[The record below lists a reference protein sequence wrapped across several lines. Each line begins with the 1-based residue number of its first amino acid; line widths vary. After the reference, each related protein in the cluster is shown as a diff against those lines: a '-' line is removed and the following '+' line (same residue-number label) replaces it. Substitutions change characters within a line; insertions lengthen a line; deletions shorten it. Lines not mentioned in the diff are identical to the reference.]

1 MRVAPVHVRRH
12 GVANQADFARLLNHT
27 YVVVVEVLIVIY
39 SKVAPREHQI
49 VLNEFWIELLVH
61 IPADKRL
68 ISRQEEV
75 SLVKLEGDRLAKGWL

>member
-12 GVANQADFARLLNHT
+12 GVADQADFSRLLNHT

-39 SKVAPREHQI
+39 FKVAPREHHI
-49 VLNEFWIELLVH
+49 ILNELWIELLVH
-61 IPADKRL
+61 VPADKRL

-75 SLVKLEGDRLAKGWL
+75 SLVKLEGDRLAKGRL